1 MGLYSFFKK
10 WFSPEGNLNDQG
22 IFIDLAVEYH
32 VKKLAVETCVN
43 LIANT
48 LVRCP
53 IRTFEKGKEI
63 IGNNHY
69 LFNVQPNQNQNAS
82 QFFHEFVSKLVHDNE
97 CLIVM
102 QNDQLYVADDFD
114 LKEYAFFEN
123 TYSNIVVNGYKLNKS
138 FQESE
143 VLYFQL
149 NNKKV
154 KNVIDD
160 LYGSYGKLLSAAMN
174 YYKRSNALRV
184 KLSLKG
190 NFSQDDESQEEREKM
205 FNEQLKRFLE
215 AEGAAALP
223 LQDGI
228 TLEELENLS
237 NSGRTSR
244 DIRAL
249 VDDIID
255 FVSMGFLIPKGLIK
269 GDLADVEG
277 QTDNFLMFCIIPIA
291 ELIEDEG
298 NRKIYKKDGYL
309 NRDYLKVDTRFL
321 KYVDIV
327 KLATALDKLFSSGTH
342 NTNENRRLV
351 GAEPIDEDWAEE
363 YHITKNYESIK
374 EVLKGGEER

>member
-1 MGLYSFFKK
+1 MDLVVEYHIKR
-10 WFSPEGNLNDQG
+10 
-22 IFIDLAVEYH
+22 LAVES
-32 VKKLAVETCVN
+32 CVN

-82 QFFHEFVSKLVHDNE
+82 QFFHEFVSKLVHENE
-97 CLIVM
+97 CLVIM
-102 QNDQLYVADDFD
+102 QNEQLYIADDFD
-114 LKEYAFFEN
+114 RKEYAFFEN
-123 TYSNIVVNGYKLNKS
+123 TYSKIVVNGYQLNKS

-143 VLYFQL
+143 VLYFKL
-149 NNKKV
+149 NNNKI

-160 LYGSYGKLLSAAMN
+160 LYETYGKLITSAMN
-174 YYKRSNALRV
+174 YYKRSNAMRV
-184 KLSLKG
+184 KIKMEG
-190 NFSQDDESQEEREKM
+190 VFSQNTKEQEQREEM
-205 FNEQLKRFLE
+205 FNAQLKKFLE
-215 AEGAAALP
+215 AENAAALP

-249 VDDIID
+249 IDDTFD

-277 QTDNFLMFCIIPIA
+277 QTDNFIMFCISPIA
-291 ELIEDEG
+291 ELIQDEG
-298 NRKIYKKDGYL
+298 NRKVYKKDGFLQRNYM
-309 NRDYLKVDTRFL
+309 KVDTSMI

-327 KLATALDKLFSSGTH
+327 KLATAVDKLFSSGTRSI
-342 NTNENRRLV
+342 NENRMMI
-351 GAEPIDEDWAEE
+351 GDEPIDADWANEH
-363 YHITKNYESIK
+363 HITKNYQSVK
-374 EVLKGGEER
+374 EYLKGGEGE